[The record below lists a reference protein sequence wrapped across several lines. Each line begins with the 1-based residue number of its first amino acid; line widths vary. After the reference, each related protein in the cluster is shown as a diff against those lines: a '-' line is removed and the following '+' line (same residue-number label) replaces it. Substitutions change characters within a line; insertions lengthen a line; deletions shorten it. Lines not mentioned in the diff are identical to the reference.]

1 MTKAEKREETIVRFM
16 NKLDLTREEAEQLF
30 EDDNSTSVLPE
41 VKAIEEKA
49 KECKRRYEHKFEL
62 RKPVKRERK
71 VDEDKKELL
80 TIIEQAISNV
90 CSIEEIVNET
100 EIKFSYNGNSYSIKM
115 TKHRNK

>member
-1 MTKAEKREETIVRFM
+1 MSKSEKEKIILDYM
-16 NKLDLTREEAEQLF
+16 KKLDISREEAEQLF

-49 KECKRRYEHKFEL
+49 KECKRRYEHKFEP

>member
-1 MTKAEKREETIVRFM
+1 MGRKGLGIELKSSYFKQAYLNCE
-16 NKLDLTREEAEQLF
+16 N
-30 EDDNSTSVLPE
+30 
-41 VKAIEEKA
+41 AIEEKA
-49 KECKRRYEHKFEL
+49 KECKRRYEHKFEP

>member
-49 KECKRRYEHKFEL
+49 KECKRRYERKFEP

-71 VDEDKKELL
+71 VDGDKKELL

>member
-1 MTKAEKREETIVRFM
+1 MSKSEKEKIILDYM
-16 NKLDLTREEAEQLF
+16 KKLDISREEAEQLF

-49 KECKRRYEHKFEL
+49 KECKRRYEHKFEP

-80 TIIEQAISNV
+80 TIIERAISNV